1 MLSAAGR
8 MAGVRV
14 EELHDFALARAGTA
28 PVRELVSR
36 DMAREARE
44 ELADLVNYLRWWLE
58 QLSLTRRPGD
68 HGAAEAHG
76 RIGNALAYAAAAF
89 EEVRAAERL
98 LGA

>member
-1 MLSAAGR
+1 MLASAGR

-28 PVRELVSR
+28 PVREMLGR
-36 DMAREARE
+36 DFAREAAE
-44 ELADLVNYLRWWLE
+44 EFSDAANYLRWWLE
-58 QLSLTRRPGD
+58 QVSLTRRPGD

-76 RIGNALAYAAAAF
+76 RIGRALALAAAAF

-98 LGA
+98 LAD